1 MTTLRHVMKVVTLLV
16 GALGVGLLTTVLA
29 SVIFGSILY
38 LFLTF
43 REYLESLR

>member
-16 GALGVGLLTTVLA
+16 GALGVLLTTVLA

-38 LFLTF
+38 LLLIF